1 MADYIST
8 NKRELIL
15 GIEGF
20 SDVTPDTV
28 LTLNGQARI
37 KSDLKL
43 IFGTASVDKLSL
55 FYQSS
60 DDSSRI
66 VESGTGNL
74 VIQADDL
81 VLKNTADDETY
92 ASFINNGAVSLYY
105 DDSIKFATTSTGA
118 TTTGIHV
125 SDGFQVGDSE
135 EIELGDAQ
143 DLKLYHDG
151 TNSYIENDTGN
162 LTISGTAGSNPG
174 DTLTPLVINQT
185 WNAGTDVV
193 TGLSFNVTDTAS
205 GADSHLLDITIDG
218 TSAFMIDKDI
228 SSASGTTI
236 RTEGGVLTLARNTDG
251 RVRHIFGNDS
261 HIIKTSTGGTG
272 IELNTPNRGILE
284 LGEKGSL
291 KNQTFRIYRTD
302 YSTADY
308 ERGYLS
314 WISDTVFALGT
325 EAGGTAT
332 ASQMELQTDGT
343 TRVTLT
349 TDGIVRIPDNGKF
362 TAGTSDDLQTY
373 HDGTNSYIEN
383 ATGDLY
389 IRALTGE
396 ESIVTVP
403 NAEVA
408 AYYDNVR
415 KVETTPTGIE
425 VFGIVEAD
433 NITEHKVLNDIS
445 SLFNGVTTQFT
456 ISTGSP
462 AVNFVNAEIPSEARL
477 LISVG
482 GIVQEPDPGQIKG
495 YYISG
500 GTNASTD
507 PIKINFVEAPKANQT
522 FFGVA
527 FGLSFEP
534 PNAFVTKEQAISYSI
549 VFGGI

>member
-8 NKRELIL
+8 NKRELVL
-15 GIEGF
+15 GLEGF

-28 LTLNGQARI
+28 LTLNGNAVI
-37 KSDLKL
+37 KDDLKL
-43 IFGTASVDKLSL
+43 IFGDTQELQIYHNGTDNNS
-55 FYQSS
+55 YIQ
-60 DDSSRI
+60 
-66 VESGTGNL
+66 ESGSGSL
-74 VIQADDL
+74 VIQGS
-81 VLKNTADDETY
+81 NITFNNGSGTY
-92 ASFINNGAVSLYY
+92 ATFNDGGAVQLFNNGSVKLV
-105 DDSIKFATTSTGA
+105 TSSSGA

-125 SDGFQVGDSE
+125 ADGFQAGDGE
-135 EIELGDAQ
+135 EVELGDAQ
-143 DLKLYHDG
+143 DLKL
-151 TNSYIENDTGN
+151 
-162 LTISGTAGSNPG
+162 
-174 DTLTPLVINQT
+174 
-185 WNAGTDVV
+185 
-193 TGLSFNVTDTAS
+193 
-205 GADSHLLDITIDG
+205 
-218 TSAFMIDKDI
+218 
-228 SSASGTTI
+228 
-236 RTEGGVLTLARNTDG
+236 
-251 RVRHIFGNDS
+251 
-261 HIIKTSTGGTG
+261 
-272 IELNTPNRGILE
+272 
-284 LGEKGSL
+284 
-291 KNQTFRIYRTD
+291 
-302 YSTADY
+302 
-308 ERGYLS
+308 
-314 WISDTVFALGT
+314 
-325 EAGGTAT
+325 
-332 ASQMELQTDGT
+332 
-343 TRVTLT
+343 
-349 TDGIVRIPDNGKF
+349 
-362 TAGTSDDLQTY
+362 Y

-445 SLFNGVTTQFT
+445 SLFDGVTTQFT

-462 AVNFVNAEIPSEARL
+462 AENFINAEIPSEARL

-482 GIVQEPDPGQIKG
+482 GIIQEPDPGQIKG

-507 PIKINFVEAPKANQT
+507 PIKINFIEAPKANQT

>member
-1 MADYIST
+1 MPQYKSKDQRLQTI
-8 NKRELIL
+8 

-20 SDVTPDTV
+20 TETDTV
-28 LTLNGQARI
+28 LTIIGNTNIVDDQKI
-37 KSDLKL
+37 Q
-43 IFGTASVDKLSL
+43 FGDTTSL
-55 FYQSS
+55 ELYYDTTSGNSFI
-60 DDSSRI
+60 DSLTSN
-66 VESGTGNL
+66 SL
-74 VIQADDL
+74 VIRGAQIDL
-81 VLKNTADDETY
+81 GSIAGDTY
-92 ASFINNGAVSLYY
+92 GSFVENGAVSLYY
-105 DDSIKFATTSTGA
+105 DNLVKFATTTTGVTVTGTIVADGLDVGDNEKLRLGDSQDLEIYHDGTHSYVTDVGTGNLYIGADQNILLTNPTANEFYASFNNNGSVELYYDNTKRLETSPTGA

-125 SDGFQVGDSE
+125 ADGFQAGDGE
-135 EIELGDAQ
+135 EVELGDAQ

-151 TNSYIENDTGN
+151 TNSY
-162 LTISGTAGSNPG
+162 
-174 DTLTPLVINQT
+174 V
-185 WNAGTDVV
+185 
-193 TGLSFNVTDTAS
+193 
-205 GADSHLLDITIDG
+205 
-218 TSAFMIDKDI
+218 
-228 SSASGTTI
+228 
-236 RTEGGVLTLARNTDG
+236 
-251 RVRHIFGNDS
+251 
-261 HIIKTSTGGTG
+261 
-272 IELNTPNRGILE
+272 
-284 LGEKGSL
+284 
-291 KNQTFRIYRTD
+291 
-302 YSTADY
+302 
-308 ERGYLS
+308 
-314 WISDTVFALGT
+314 
-325 EAGGTAT
+325 
-332 ASQMELQTDGT
+332 
-343 TRVTLT
+343 
-349 TDGIVRIPDNGKF
+349 
-362 TAGTSDDLQTY
+362 
-373 HDGTNSYIEN
+373 EN

>member
-8 NKRELIL
+8 NKRELVL

-20 SDVTPDTV
+20 SDTGLFPDTV
-28 LTLNGQARI
+28 LTLNGNARV

-43 IFGTASVDKLSL
+43 VFGSTFIDKLSL

-66 VESGTGNL
+66 VESGGGNL
-74 VIQADDL
+74 VIQANDL
-81 VLKNTADDETY
+81 VLKNTADNKTY
-92 ASFINNGAVSLYY
+92 ASFVNDAAVSLYY
-105 DDSIKFATTSTGA
+105 NDSIKFATTSTGT

-135 EIELGDAQ
+135 EVELGDAQ
-143 DLKLYHDG
+143 DLKL
-151 TNSYIENDTGN
+151 
-162 LTISGTAGSNPG
+162 
-174 DTLTPLVINQT
+174 
-185 WNAGTDVV
+185 
-193 TGLSFNVTDTAS
+193 
-205 GADSHLLDITIDG
+205 
-218 TSAFMIDKDI
+218 
-228 SSASGTTI
+228 
-236 RTEGGVLTLARNTDG
+236 
-251 RVRHIFGNDS
+251 
-261 HIIKTSTGGTG
+261 
-272 IELNTPNRGILE
+272 
-284 LGEKGSL
+284 
-291 KNQTFRIYRTD
+291 
-302 YSTADY
+302 
-308 ERGYLS
+308 
-314 WISDTVFALGT
+314 
-325 EAGGTAT
+325 
-332 ASQMELQTDGT
+332 
-343 TRVTLT
+343 
-349 TDGIVRIPDNGKF
+349 
-362 TAGTSDDLQTY
+362 Y

-415 KVETTPTGIE
+415 KVETTPNGIE

-433 NITEHKVLNDIS
+433 NITEHKILNDIS
-445 SLFNGVTTQFT
+445 SLFDGITTQFT

-462 AVNFVNAEIPSEARL
+462 AVNYVNAEIPSAARL

-500 GTNASTD
+500 GTDASTD